1 MANESGKGIVVRAK
15 VEPKKDYREYREQL
29 RFDFWYSCA
38 YCTMTELES
47 RGIGFDIDHY
57 HPQKTHP
64 ELINEYDNL
73 MWSCQR
79 CNRCKSDFTPDGEDI
94 LVGNV
99 IIRPDH
105 DDPRE
110 HYELREYL
118 LESKTPTGNFN
129 IEWLDLNRQQLRKLR
144 EIRERFW
151 KGSEYIAFGIY
162 NFISFRIDKIRREHR
177 LTFVKLRDRVLK
189 RNQDLGGAIDSFIR
203 EFAHSPLLDDDP
215 EKKDRLK
222 KRKKFLKESKAIVPK
237 P

>member
-1 MANESGKGIVVRAK
+1 MVDKIDNAIVVRAK
-15 VEPKKDYREYREQL
+15 VEPKKDYREYREEL

-57 HPQKTHP
+57 YPRKTHP
-64 ELINEYDNL
+64 QLINEYENL

-79 CNRCKSDFTPDGEDI
+79 CNRCKSDFSPDEEDI

-99 IIRPDH
+99 IIRPDR

-110 HYELREYL
+110 HYELRQCF
-118 LESKTPTGNFN
+118 LEGKTPTGNFN
-129 IEWLDLNRQQLRKLR
+129 IEWLDLNRQQLRRLR

-151 KGSEYIAFGIY
+151 KASGYIAFGIY
-162 NFISFRIDKIRREHR
+162 NLIAFRIDKIRREHR
-177 LTFVKLRDRVLK
+177 LKFIKLRDRVFK
-189 RNQDLGGAIDSFIR
+189 RNQDLQEAIDSFIR
-203 EFAHSPLLDDDP
+203 ESARSPLLDEDP

-222 KRKKFLKESKAIVPK
+222 KRQEFLKDSKAILPK